1 MDLRVWRTQK
11 EGRMVHSPF
20 VGSAPAADPTV
31 SRFGCSAPEKVKV
44 SGRFLSRR
52 SLCLAR
58 QDLDCAPGA
67 SCGGEAAVSDVHSA
81 DIQREY
87 GENLVRVSAPRSRE
101 ERPPEQVSKGSP
113 TTDRYNP

>member
-1 MDLRVWRTQK
+1 ML
-11 EGRMVHSPF
+11 HSAF

-87 GENLVRVSAPRSRE
+87 GENIVRVSAPRSRE
-101 ERPPEQVSKGSP
+101 ERPPEQVSEESP
-113 TTDRYNP
+113 TTSWYNP

>member
-1 MDLRVWRTQK
+1 MH
-11 EGRMVHSPF
+11 HSAF

-58 QDLDCAPGA
+58 QDLDCAHGA
-67 SCGGEAAVSDVHSA
+67 TCGDEAVVSVAHNA
-81 DIQREY
+81 DIKREY
-87 GENLVRVSAPRSRE
+87 GENLVRPLPPRTRE
-101 ERPPEQVSKGSP
+101 ERPSEQVSEESP
-113 TTDRYNP
+113 TTSWYNP